1 MPCFVGAECLSERVS
16 VSELLRRA
24 KQGCRLVR
32 FVMTNICIGENNDST
47 TDQNP
52 RHLYAWRYQ

>member
-1 MPCFVGAECLSERVS
+1 MPCFVGAECLSERAS

-32 FVMTNICIGENNDST
+32 YMMNNIGIGENYDSSANK
-47 TDQNP
+47 NP
-52 RHLYAWRYQ
+52 RYLHAWRHQ